1 MTDSLHRAC
10 PARFSGSDLSRPPPP
25 NPPPRAGEGWVGACR
40 TAPQPH
46 CNFKPSPAA
55 MQGFSAGGRSAP
67 RQARPP
73 GDHPRCLLTF
83 STDLPASVCDTRPFA
98 GARPHGHPPLS
109 LRPPYGGLFLCWAA
123 SAAALFLCSFGPSR
137 SALSQLR
144 LGRRIGDIAFRIDR
158 PRFFGAVSGGRG
170 QPVHRAIPVE
180 IERIVAPTL
189 PRFGLGA
196 GAARVARF
204 GRARERKKP
213 FSCHIAETDRRP
225 VRSVPGFSGISAIV
239 NGGRRNSETGTCG
252 CGSERNSSGRSCA

>member
-1 MTDSLHRAC
+1 MPDGTPASLQFQAEPRGDARIFCRRAVRA
-10 PARFSGSDLSRPPPP
+10 PA
-25 NPPPRAGEGWVGACR
+25 
-40 TAPQPH
+40 
-46 CNFKPSPAA
+46 
-55 MQGFSAGGRSAP
+55 
-67 RQARPP
+67 ARPP
-73 GDHPRCLLTF
+73 SDHPRGLLTF

-109 LRPPYGGLFLCWAA
+109 LRPPYGGLFLCWA
-123 SAAALFLCSFGPSR
+123 G
-137 SALSQLR
+137 
-144 LGRRIGDIAFRIDR
+144 IDR

-239 NGGRRNSETGTCG
+239 NSGRQNSETGTCG
-252 CGSERNSSGRSCA
+252 CGSERNSSGRPCA